1 MHPDGIC
8 EEVAVFFRSFLP
20 DSPKSVCVAVSG
32 GGDSVA
38 LFRVLDSLKE
48 RLRIGRL
55 AVVHVNH
62 RLRGSESD
70 ADALFVKNLARD
82 AGADFFMKELEKPQ
96 GIAGLEE
103 WGRRERY
110 AFFSRVRETERFTF
124 IATGHTA
131 DDQAET
137 VLMRLMRGCGLK
149 GLRSLLPVRE
159 DGVIR
164 PLLTVPRESLRDWL
178 AEREIGFREDSSNTD
193 LRFKRNWIRS
203 EVLPA
208 IVAKSPDAVNRI
220 ARTAD
225 HARTAWNALRPII
238 DAWTES
244 NVTRENKGRYAVSKS
259 GLVGTAIAEEAIAEF
274 FRDKEIPFERRHI
287 TALFSNASR
296 TNGTFLLPGGWRYS
310 CAGDIVEFFKG
321 NNSLK
326 ARTPNKNGP
335 VERFEIAVPGT
346 TVCENEKLLFEV
358 IKFETTDKTAF
369 SFSKDNWT
377 VYLNAAL
384 ITGPMVFRSIRPDDI
399 FRPLGSDGF
408 RNVAMFLKK
417 RKIPGNGPAGKGVVV
432 NKNDEIIW
440 LPGIRISHFFRLT
453 SQTKAVVKISCKS
466 IRICV

>member
-1 MHPDGIC
+1 MDPDGIC
-8 EEVAVFFRSFLP
+8 KEVIVFFRLFLP
-20 DSPKSVCVAVSG
+20 DAPKSICVAVSG

-38 LFRVLDSLKE
+38 LFRVLDSLKKHLHIE
-48 RLRIGRL
+48 RL

-82 AGADFFMKELEKPQ
+82 AGADFFLKELEKPLR
-96 GIAGLEE
+96 GERAGLEE

-110 AFFSRVRETERFTF
+110 AFFSRIKETERFMF

-164 PLLTVPRESLRDWL
+164 PLLTVSRESLRAWL
-178 AEREIGFREDSSNTD
+178 GEREIGFREDSSNKD

-208 IVAKSPDAVNRI
+208 LVAKSPDAVNRI
-220 ARTAD
+220 ARMAD
-225 HARTAWNALRPII
+225 HARTAWNVLQPII
-238 DAWTES
+238 DAWAAS
-244 NVTRENKGRYAVSKS
+244 NVTCENKGRYAVLKS
-259 GLVGTAIAEEAIAEF
+259 GLTGTAIAEEAIAEF

-310 CAGDIVEFFKG
+310 CAGDIVDFFKG

-326 ARTPNKNGP
+326 ARPPKEDGP
-335 VERFEIAVPGT
+335 AVPFEIAVPGT

-358 IKFETTDKTAF
+358 VKFETTDKTAF

-377 VYLNAAL
+377 VYLDAGL
-384 ITGPMVFRSIRPDDI
+384 ITGPMVFRSIRPDDV
-399 FRPLGSDGF
+399 FRPLGNDGF
-408 RNVAMFLKK
+408 RNVATFLKK

-440 LPGIRISHFFRLT
+440 LPGIRISHSFRLT

-466 IRICV
+466 IR